1 VRFADAVRLATLA
14 AIWGAAFIFIRV
26 AAPALGAAW
35 TAEGRLLIGG
45 VALLAWFRLSGFDT
59 RWRED
64 WRFHA
69 VVGTLGTAIP
79 FALYGY
85 AGMHLP
91 ASTMA
96 ILNTV
101 TPMFALLMGAALR
114 EERITL
120 PKVAGLAVGSAGV
133 WLLMSGDGAGADPA
147 SGATLA
153 ATAACLCA
161 SLAYAS
167 NALFVRRHGKNVP
180 SRGTAVGAQL
190 WGALVLLPLL
200 PILPPPGVLT
210 GVVLA
215 NLLALGLLASGVA
228 LVLYF
233 RLIADIG
240 ATRTQTVSLLV
251 PGFGLLWG
259 ALFLGEAITLAT
271 IAGGAMIVAGTV
283 FVSRAR

>member
-1 VRFADAVRLATLA
+1 MRPSDALRLATLA

-26 AAPALGAAW
+26 AAPALGPVW
-35 TAEGRLLIGG
+35 IAEGRLLIGG
-45 VALLAWFRLSGFDT
+45 AALLVWFRLSGFDT
-59 RWRED
+59 RWREH

-69 VVGTLGTAIP
+69 AVGVIGSAIP
-79 FALYGY
+79 FVLFGY

-101 TPMFALLMGAALR
+101 TPMLALLIAAALR

-120 PKVAGLAVGSAGV
+120 PKVAGLIVGAAGV
-133 WLLMSGDGAGADPA
+133 WLLMGGAEAPTLPA
-147 SGATLA
+147 TI
-153 ATAACLCA
+153 ACLFA
-161 SLAYAS
+161 SLAYACTALIAKRYGR
-167 NALFVRRHGKNVP
+167 NAPPRQ
-180 SRGTAVGAQL
+180 TAVGAQL
-190 WGALVLLPLL
+190 WGALVLIPLL
-200 PILPPPGVLT
+200 PILPPQGIVS
-210 GVVLA
+210 GAVLA
-215 NLLALGLLASGVA
+215 SLLALGLLASGVA
-228 LVLYF
+228 YLLYF

-271 IAGGAMIVAGTV
+271 IAGGALIVGGTLLV
-283 FVSRAR
+283 TRAAD

>member
-1 VRFADAVRLATLA
+1 VRLSDAVRLATLA

-35 TAEGRLLIGG
+35 VAEGRLLIGG
-45 VALLAWFRLSGFDT
+45 AVLLAWFRLFGFEAD
-59 RWRED
+59 WRKH

-69 VVGTLGTAIP
+69 IVGTLGSAIP
-79 FALYGY
+79 FTLYGY

-96 ILNTV
+96 LLNTT
-101 TPMFALLMGAALR
+101 TPIFALMIGTALR
-114 EERITL
+114 EERFTL
-120 PKVAGLAVGSAGV
+120 AKLAGLIVGAAGV
-133 WLLMSGDGAGADPA
+133 WLLMDGPAADSGSPLML
-147 SGATLA
+147 SATV
-153 ATAACLCA
+153 ACLCA
-161 SLAYAS
+161 SLAYATT
-167 NALFVRRHGKNVP
+167 ALVVKRHGKNVP
-180 SRGTAVGAQL
+180 SRHTAVGAQL
-190 WGALVLLPLL
+190 WGAVVLLPLL
-200 PILPPPGVLT
+200 AFAPPPGALT
-210 GVVLA
+210 GAVLA
-215 NLLALGLLASGVA
+215 NLLALGVLASGVA
-228 LVLYF
+228 FVLYF

-259 ALFLGEAITLAT
+259 AVFLGEAITLAT

>member
-1 VRFADAVRLATLA
+1 VRLSDAVRLATLA

-26 AAPALGAAW
+26 AAPVLGPAW
-35 TAEGRLLIGG
+35 IAEGRLLIGG
-45 VALLAWFRLSGFDT
+45 AALLAWFRLSGFDA

-69 VVGTLGTAIP
+69 VVGIVGAAIP

-85 AGMHLP
+85 AGAHLP

-96 ILNTV
+96 FLNTT

-114 EERITL
+114 EERITWS
-120 PKVAGLAVGSAGV
+120 KVTGLIVGSAGV
-133 WLLMSGDGAGADPA
+133 WFLMEGAATDTDLA
-147 SGATLA
+147 SAATLP

-167 NALFVRRHGKNVP
+167 TALIVRRYGRNVP
-180 SRGTAVGAQL
+180 PRGTAVGAQL
-190 WGALVLLPLL
+190 WGALILLPLL
-200 PILPPPGVLT
+200 PIVPPHGVLT

-228 LVLYF
+228 YLLYF

-240 ATRTQTVSLLV
+240 VTRTQTVSLLV
-251 PGFGLLWG
+251 PAFGLLWG

-271 IAGGAMIVAGTV
+271 IAGGALIVAGTALV
-283 FVSRAR
+283 MRGR

>member
-1 VRFADAVRLATLA
+1 VRLSDALRLATLA

-35 TAEGRLLIGG
+35 IAEGRLLIGG
-45 VALLAWFRLSGFDT
+45 AALLAWFSLSSVDM
-59 RWRED
+59 RWRKD

-69 VVGTLGTAIP
+69 VVGIVGAAVP

-96 ILNTV
+96 FLNTT

-114 EERITL
+114 EERITWS
-120 PKVAGLAVGSAGV
+120 KVTGLIVGSAGV
-133 WLLMSGDGAGADPA
+133 WFLMEGAADTGLA
-147 SGATLA
+147 STAALP

-167 NALFVRRHGKNVP
+167 TALIVRRYGKNVP
-180 SRGTAVGAQL
+180 SRGTSVGAQL
-190 WGALVLLPLL
+190 WGALILLPLL
-200 PILPPPGVLT
+200 PIVPPPGALT

-228 LVLYF
+228 YLLYF

-240 ATRTQTVSLLV
+240 VTRTQTVSLLV

-259 ALFLGEAITLAT
+259 AVFLGESITLT
-271 IAGGAMIVAGTV
+271 IIVGGLMIVAGTV
-283 FVSRAR
+283 LVTRTA